1 MKHARDM
8 DETERTAALKELI
21 RGAKPVP
28 PTIITEA
35 DQRGNESALLRG
47 SSNPS
52 PPPTQADARPK
63 MARDMSE
70 EERGAWLKEN
80 MKRTR

>member
-1 MKHARDM
+1 MKMKHARDM
-8 DETERTAALKELI
+8 DEAERTAALKELI

-28 PTIITEA
+28 PPIIPEA
-35 DQRGNESALLRG
+35 ESAPVRG

-52 PPPTQADARPK
+52 APPKPADGKQK

-70 EERGAWLKEN
+70 SERSTWIAEHK
-80 MKRTR
+80 KKFK